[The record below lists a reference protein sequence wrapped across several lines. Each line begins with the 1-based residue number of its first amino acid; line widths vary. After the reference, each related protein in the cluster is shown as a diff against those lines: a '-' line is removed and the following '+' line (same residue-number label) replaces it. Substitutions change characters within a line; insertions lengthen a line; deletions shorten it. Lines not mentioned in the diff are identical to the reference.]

1 LSARQVER
9 RFREAVGVSP
19 KTLARIVRFQEVLR
33 RTPGESASAEVALD
47 SGYYDQAH
55 LLRDFRD
62 FAGVVPT
69 LFRAA
74 EGDLARQFTSPDRL
88 ERFFG

>member
-1 LSARQVER
+1 MER

-33 RTPGESASAEVALD
+33 RSPAESASADVALD
-47 SGYYDQAH
+47 CGYYDQAH

-74 EGDLARQFTSPDRL
+74 AGDLAQQFTRPERL
-88 ERFFG
+88 DRFFG